1 MKNIK
6 IIVTAPNSDANNK
19 LLIETLKKEVNKYKK
34 IFYYNPSLGNRI
46 YYSLIRLSD
55 GVIGNSSSGISEVPS
70 FNTGTINIGSRQEG
84 ETKMQ

>member
-19 LLIETLKKEVNKYKK
+19 LLIETLKKKVNKYKK

-55 GVIGNSSSGISEVPS
+55 GVIGNSSSGISEVAS
-70 FNTGTINIGSRQEG
+70 FNTGTTNIGSRQEG